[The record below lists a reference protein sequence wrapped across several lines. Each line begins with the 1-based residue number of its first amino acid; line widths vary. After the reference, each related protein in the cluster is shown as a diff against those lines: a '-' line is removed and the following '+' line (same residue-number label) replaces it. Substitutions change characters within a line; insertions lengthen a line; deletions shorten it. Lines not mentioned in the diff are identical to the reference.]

1 MLSSGLLP
9 KRFNTFTVS
18 PHSAASVA
26 TLTMASADGV
36 NVAAVIISKGARV
49 TVTTRPVPNPGEGHM
64 LVRNRAIACNP
75 VDWKIQ
81 EWSLFMSKYPTVLGS
96 DVAGEV
102 VSVGPGVTHF
112 VPGDRVTGY
121 SGVYYNQDIDH
132 GAWQT
137 YTILPELSSCKLP
150 SSLSF
155 EQGAVFPMGMAA
167 AAVAL
172 FHVLAVP
179 REQYP
184 VDSNEALI
192 IWGAASS
199 VGASAVQIARAFGW
213 KILATASPQHH
224 EWLRK
229 LGVTELFDYHDPE
242 VVAKIGQAVKD
253 RGLVVRRALDPIS
266 IDSTLDLVPKA
277 LNAAGGLGGKIAIL
291 VPRPADK
298 PEPESVEI
306 GLSAASRHAT
316 DLKELGR
323 WFFNNWLE
331 KNLADGSVIPVP
343 EIQIVDGGVSAAQK
357 AFDQLKAGV
366 SGKKLVVRVS

>member
-1 MLSSGLLP
+1 
-9 KRFNTFTVS
+9 
-18 PHSAASVA
+18 
-26 TLTMASADGV
+26 MASADDV
-36 NVAAVIISKGARV
+36 NVAAVIVSKGARV
-49 TVTTRPVPNPGEGHM
+49 TVTTRPVPNPSEGHM

-81 EWSLFMSKYPTVLGS
+81 EWSLFMNKYPTVLGS

-137 YTILPELSSCKLP
+137 YTILPELGSSKLP

-172 FHVLAVP
+172 FDVLAVP
-179 REQYP
+179 REQHP

-199 VGASAVQIARAFGW
+199 VGSSAVQIARVLGW
-213 KILATASPQHH
+213 KIIATASPQHH

-229 LGVTELFDYHDPE
+229 LGVTEIFDYHDPE
-242 VVAKIGQAVKD
+242 VVAKIGQTVKD

-277 LNAAGGLGGKIAIL
+277 LHAAGGLGGRIAIL
-291 VPRPADK
+291 IPQPVGK
-298 PEPESVEI
+298 PEPEGVEI
-306 GLSAASRHAT
+306 GTSHASRHAT

-323 WFFNNWLE
+323 WFFNDWLE
-331 KNLADGSVIPVP
+331 KHLADGSVIPVP
-343 EIQIVDGGVSAAQK
+343 EIQIVDGGVSATQK

-366 SGKKLVVRVS
+366 SGKKLVVRVL

>member
-1 MLSSGLLP
+1 
-9 KRFNTFTVS
+9 
-18 PHSAASVA
+18 
-26 TLTMASADGV
+26 MAYADDA
-36 NVAAVIISKGARV
+36 NVAAVIASKSARV
-49 TVTTRPVPNPGEGHM
+49 TVTARPVPTPSERQM

-81 EWSLFMSKYPTVLGS
+81 EWSLFVNKYPTVLGS

-112 VPGDRVTGY
+112 APGDRVTGY

-137 YTILPELSSCKLP
+137 YTILPELGSSKLP
-150 SSLSF
+150 PSMSF

-179 REQYP
+179 REQHP
-184 VDSNEALI
+184 ADSNEALI
-192 IWGAASS
+192 VWGAASS
-199 VGASAVQIARAFGW
+199 VGASAVQIARVFGW

-224 EWLRK
+224 DWLRK
-229 LGVTELFDYHDPE
+229 LGATEIFDYRDPE
-242 VVAKIGQAVKD
+242 VVAKIGQAAKD

-266 IDSTLDLVPKA
+266 AGSTLDLVPEA
-277 LNAAGGLGGKIAIL
+277 LNAAGGSGGKIATV
-291 VPRPADK
+291 VPRPVGK
-298 PEPESVEI
+298 PEPEGVEI
-306 GLSAASRHAT
+306 GLSAAVRHAT

-323 WFFNNWLE
+323 WFFNDWLE
-331 KNLADGSVIPVP
+331 KHLANGSVIPVP

-357 AFDQLKAGV
+357 VFDQLKAGV